1 MQRILSRTVL
11 LVVLGLCIAMPAMAK
26 NGYKIQ
32 LKLAN
37 VKDSMLYLVH
47 YYGKPMPTIYKTD
60 SARINS
66 NGTAIMQSKDT
77 LLGGIYMILLSD
89 RQTYFEFLLNNG
101 DDITITADIAKLP
114 DEVSIKNSVESQRFY
129 EYLNYMK
136 SFADKYKQ
144 YQSELASAKTQTD
157 TTEIQKK
164 YVGISKE
171 LLQYRKDMAAK
182 YPNSQLANIFNAM
195 EVPVVPEGKHLLADG
210 TQDSSF
216 SYRYYKDHFWD
227 KFNFSDDRLINT
239 PVYDGKLDEY
249 INKLTIPY
257 EDSVIKESDFL
268 LKKARAGKEIFK
280 YTLWWLT
287 RNAETSKIMGMD
299 AVFVHLVENYYMKG
313 DAYWLTAEDLQKYI
327 DRAHKI
333 APNVIGNLAPEIS
346 MPDINGNMQSLRGL
360 KAKYTMLIFWSPD
373 CGHCLTEIPKVD
385 SMYRAV
391 LKDKGVKIFAVRTD
405 AEEKWKDIIAKNHLE
420 DWIHVHDPNHR
431 SNFRADYDIYSTPV
445 IYLLDEKK
453 IIRGKRLDHINTASL
468 IEMLEKKEKEA
479 KAKNSK

>member
-1 MQRILSRTVL
+1 MQKLFSRSLLITVVSFFIVLSSQ
-11 LVVLGLCIAMPAMAK
+11 AK

-60 SARINS
+60 SARIS
-66 NGTAIMQSKDT
+66 KTGTALLQSKDT
-77 LLGGIYMILLSD
+77 LIGGIYMILLSD
-89 RQTYFEFLLNNG
+89 KQTYFEFLLNNG

-114 DEVSIKNSVESQRFY
+114 DGIAIKNSEESKMFF
-129 EYLNYMK
+129 EYLDYMK
-136 SFADKYKQ
+136 TFAGKHKQ
-144 YQSELASAKTQTD
+144 YQEELAQAKTKQD
-157 TTEIQKK
+157 TTNIQKK
-164 YVGISKE
+164 YTGISKE
-171 LLQYRKDMAAK
+171 LLEYRKDFAAK
-182 YPNSQLANIFNAM
+182 HPNTQLANIFNAM
-195 EVPVVPEGKHLLADG
+195 DVPIVPEGKHFLPDG
-210 TQDSSF
+210 TPDSAF
-216 SYRYYKDHFWD
+216 SYHYYKEHYWD
-227 KFNFSDDRLINT
+227 KFDFSDDRLINT

-249 INKLTIPY
+249 MNKLVIPY

-268 LKKARAGKEIFK
+268 LAKARASKELFK

-287 RNAETSKIMGMD
+287 RNAEASKIMGMD

-313 DAYWLTAEDLQKYI
+313 DAYWLSSEELDKYV

-333 APNVIGNLAPEIS
+333 APNVIGNLAPEINL
-346 MPDINGNMQSLRGL
+346 PDINGKMQSLRGL
-360 KAKYTMLIFWSPD
+360 NAKYTMLIFWSPD
-373 CGHCLTEIPKVD
+373 CGHCLAEMPKVD

-391 LKDKGVKIFAVRTD
+391 LKDKGVKIYAVRTD
-405 AEEKWKDIIAKNHLE
+405 AEEKWKEVIEKDKLQ
-420 DWIHVHDPNHR
+420 DWIHVHDPKHT

-468 IEMLEKKEKEA
+468 IEMLEKKQKET
-479 KAKNSK
+479 KAKTSK